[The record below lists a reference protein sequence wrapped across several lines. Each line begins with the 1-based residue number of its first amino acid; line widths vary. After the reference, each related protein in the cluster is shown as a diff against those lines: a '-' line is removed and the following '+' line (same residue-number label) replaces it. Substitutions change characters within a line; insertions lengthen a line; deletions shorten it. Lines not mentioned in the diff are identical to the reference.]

1 MGIAMSKIFT
11 AVKPALL
18 AIDVV
23 ITRTIL
29 NYWVS
34 TLQAQLRYERQPHH

>member
-1 MGIAMSKIFT
+1 MRKIFT

-23 ITRTIL
+23 ITRTIQH
-29 NYWVS
+29 YWVS
-34 TLQAQLRYERQPHH
+34 TLQAQLRYERQPQH

>member
-1 MGIAMSKIFT
+1 MSTIFA

-23 ITRTIL
+23 ITRTIGH
-29 NYWVS
+29 YWMS
-34 TLQAQLRYERQPHH
+34 TLQAQLRHEREPQH